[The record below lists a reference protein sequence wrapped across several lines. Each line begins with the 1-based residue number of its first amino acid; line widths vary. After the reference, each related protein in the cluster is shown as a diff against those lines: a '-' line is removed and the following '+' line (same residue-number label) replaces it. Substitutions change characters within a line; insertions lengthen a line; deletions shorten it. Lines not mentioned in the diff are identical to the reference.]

1 MKKLDYLILVVFSV
15 VVLVASIVVFLL
27 SLGWVDIGFV
37 GSFLEKAITGA
48 KTSTIITI
56 MSAILALM
64 AIKGIF
70 FVDFGKTKKNKESGI
85 LMENGNGKLM
95 ISKATLES
103 LVNSVV
109 KGFDS
114 AEDVKTIIEAD
125 ENNNLNVLVNIIVG
139 KDVIIKEL
147 TLNIQNKIKEA
158 IKKTSD
164 LEVKEVNVKVR
175 NIATEN
181 KENKK
186 RED

>member
-1 MKKLDYLILVVFSV
+1 MKKIDFLILVIFSV
-15 VVLVASIVVFLL
+15 VILVSSIVVILL
-27 SLGWVDIGFV
+27 SLGWVDMNFV
-37 GSFLEKAITGA
+37 GTFLERAITGA
-48 KTSTIITI
+48 KTNTIII
-56 MSAILALM
+56 VLSSVLAILAV
-64 AIKGIF
+64 KGIF
-70 FVDFGKTKKNKESGI
+70 FVDCDNEKKSKDSGI

-109 KGFDS
+109 KEFDS
-114 AEDVKTIIEAD
+114 AVNVKTIIEAD
-125 ENNNLNVLVNIIVG
+125 SDNNLNVLVNMEVG

-147 TLNIQNKIKEA
+147 TLNIQNKIKEE

-164 LEVKEVNVKVR
+164 LEVKAVNVKIK

-181 KENKK
+181 KK

>member
-1 MKKLDYLILVVFSV
+1 MKKIDYLILVVFSV
-15 VVLVASIVVFLL
+15 VVLIASIIVILL
-27 SLGWVDIGFV
+27 SLGWIDIYFV
-37 GSFLEKAITGA
+37 GDFLEKAITGV
-48 KTSTIITI
+48 KTNNIITI
-56 MSAILALM
+56 ISVVLAIM
-64 AIKGIF
+64 AVKGIF
-70 FVDFGKTKKNKESGI
+70 FVDCGNEKKSKESGI

-114 AEDVKTIIEAD
+114 AENVKTIINAD
-125 ENNNLNVLVNIIVG
+125 ANNNLNVLVNMEVG
-139 KDVIIKEL
+139 EDVIIKEL

-164 LEVKEVNVKVR
+164 LEVKEVNVKIR

>member
-1 MKKLDYLILVVFSV
+1 MKKLDYLILVIFSV
-15 VVLVASIVVFLL
+15 VVLVASIIMVLL
-27 SLGWVDIGFV
+27 SLGWVDINVV
-37 GSFLEKAITGA
+37 GSFLEKAILGA
-48 KTSTIITI
+48 KTSNIVTILSAVLAI
-56 MSAILALM
+56 MAV
-64 AIKGIF
+64 KGIF
-70 FVDFGKTKKNKESGI
+70 FVDFGKTKKSKESGI

-125 ENNNLNVLVNIIVG
+125 ENNNLNVLVNMCVG

-164 LEVKEVNVKVR
+164 LDVKEVNVKIR

>member
-1 MKKLDYLILVVFSV
+1 MKKVDYLILVVFSV
-15 VVLVASIVVFLL
+15 VVLIASIIVILL
-27 SLGWVDIGFV
+27 SLGWVDMNFIGR
-37 GSFLEKAITGA
+37 FLSQAISGA
-48 KTSTIITI
+48 KTSNIVIAI
-56 MSAILALM
+56 SAILSIM
-64 AIKGIF
+64 AVKGIF
-70 FVDFGKTKKNKESGI
+70 FTDIEKESKSKESGV

-114 AEDVKTIIEAD
+114 AENIKTIIDVDA
-125 ENNNLNVLVNIIVG
+125 NNNLNVLVNMEVG
-139 KDVIIKEL
+139 RDVIIKEL
-147 TLNIQNKIKEA
+147 TLNIQNKIKDA

-164 LEVKEVNVKVR
+164 LDVKEVNVKIR

-181 KENKK
+181 KESKK

>member
-1 MKKLDYLILVVFSV
+1 
-15 VVLVASIVVFLL
+15 
-27 SLGWVDIGFV
+27 
-37 GSFLEKAITGA
+37 
-48 KTSTIITI
+48 
-56 MSAILALM
+56 
-64 AIKGIF
+64 
-70 FVDFGKTKKNKESGI
+70 
-85 LMENGNGKLM
+85 M

-114 AEDVKTIIEAD
+114 AEDVKTIIQAD
-125 ENNNLNVLVNIIVG
+125 ENNNLNVLVNMVVG

-164 LEVKEVNVKVR
+164 LEVKEVNVKIR